1 MRCGLRKA
9 SRNWRIRNGRSW
21 RSGRRYSGEMLPVFA
36 QMVDMRAAIL
46 KASDVQIANFAN
58 AIVNLA
64 RIMP

>member
-1 MRCGLRKA
+1 
-9 SRNWRIRNGRSW
+9 
-21 RSGRRYSGEMLPVFA
+21 MLPVFA